1 MKTGKFL
8 VVGGYGYVGQTIS
21 TVLANQ
27 FPGQVVAA
35 GRNFR
40 KAEKLSQETN
50 GKVLPLA
57 LDIFD
62 PEVKI
67 EKVLEGISQVIMCL
81 DQPDTRV
88 VEQII
93 RKGVDYIDITAVNSF
108 LTRIEDFTSLAR
120 ASGSSVVL
128 SVGLEPGLTNL
139 LAAYAA
145 TVLDTIQ
152 HLDIF
157 VMLGMGDAHGD
168 AAIRWTLDNVNAEF
182 TVLENG
188 SERLVHSFE
197 DGLRTK
203 LPGIGERTAYRFNFP
218 DQHSLPKTLG
228 INSVSSRLCFDLEI
242 VTKAFAALKQ
252 TGVLRVLRHR
262 WAKGFF
268 IKILKGLRFGSDQ
281 FALKVE
287 ATGRKNG
294 NEIKLGPTAYGVNEA
309 HATGLVAAQV
319 AHRLYSGI
327 HPAGVFH
334 IEQLF
339 EPQEFI
345 RSINGITFLPGIDQ

>member
-8 VVGGYGYVGQTIS
+8 VVGGYGYVGRTIS
-21 TVLANQ
+21 TALANQ

-35 GRNFR
+35 GRNIR
-40 KAEKLSQETN
+40 KAEKLSQETG

-62 PEVKI
+62 PGVKI
-67 EKVLEGISQVIMCL
+67 EKILEGVAQVIMCL

-93 RKGVDYIDITAVNSF
+93 RKGVDYIDITAASDF
-108 LTRIEDFTSLAR
+108 LTAMENLDELAKT
-120 ASGSSVVL
+120 SGSSVVL
-128 SVGLEPGLTNL
+128 SVGLAPGLTNL

-145 TVLDTIQ
+145 TGLDTIQ

-157 VMLGMGDAHGD
+157 VMLGMGDAHGE
-168 AAIRWTLDNVNAEF
+168 AAIQWTLNNVNAAF
-182 TVLENG
+182 MVLENG

-197 DGLRTK
+197 DSLRTRF
-203 LPGIGERTAYRFNFP
+203 PGIGERTAYRFNFP
-218 DQHSLPKTLG
+218 DQHSLPITLG
-228 INSVSSRLCFDLEI
+228 IHSVSSRLCFDLEI
-242 VTKAFAALKQ
+242 VTKGFAALKKM
-252 TGVLRVLRHR
+252 GVLRLLRR
-262 WAKGFF
+262 QWAKEFF
-268 IKILKGLRFGSDQ
+268 TKILKGLRFGSAQ

-287 ATGRKNG
+287 ATGWKNG
-294 NEIKLGPTAYGVNEA
+294 NAIKLCPSVWGAGEA
-309 HATGLVAAQV
+309 HVTGLVAAQV
-319 AHRLYSGI
+319 AHRLYAGI
-327 HPAGVFH
+327 YPAGVFH

-345 RSINGITFLPGIDQ
+345 QSIHGIVSQGWIND